1 MSDPCYSVISS
12 LEDHPSR
19 LNKEQ
24 IILAQAESGND
35 EFFEGCRLALDPMIT
50 FGLKQIPEKQDED
63 GPGLP
68 WDSFTLALTGFTTR
82 NVTGNTARTMI
93 ETMMKSATKKEWNGW
108 YRRILIKDL
117 RCGVSEKTINKVVE
131 KKYAQYAIPI
141 FGCQLAH
148 DSANHEAK
156 VAGKKLIE
164 VKLDGVRVITIV
176 RADGRVD
183 MFSRNGKELANFPHI
198 AEQISSVIKQK
209 GSSKSMDVVLDGEI
223 MSSSFQDLMK
233 QVHRKENVEAGDAVL
248 NLFDVLPLADFE
260 QGIYNKDQT
269 TRSQM
274 VKFWVEQNQHLI
286 PNVTYV
292 ANELV
297 DLDTEEGQARY
308 KEINQKAIEGGY
320 EGIMLKDPL
329 APYECKRSHA
339 WLKLKPFIEVSLSV
353 VAVEEGTGKNV
364 GKLGALVCEGEDD
377 GKRIRVNVGSGFTD
391 SDRDSFWGSRD
402 SLSGNI
408 VEVRADAVTQNQ
420 DGTYSLRFPRFKGFR
435 GFTQGEKL

>member
-1 MSDPCYSVISS
+1 MSVCASHIWD
-12 LEDHPSR
+12 LESHPSR
-19 LNKEQ
+19 LNKEA
-24 IILAQAESGND
+24 IIEAIAQSGNK

-50 FGLKQIPEKQDED
+50 FGLKQIPEKTDED

-82 NVTGNTARTMI
+82 NVTGNTARDMI
-93 ETMMKSATKKEWNGW
+93 QTMMKSATKKEWNSW

-131 KKYAQYAIPI
+131 KKYADYSIPV

-148 DSANHEAK
+148 DSANHENK
-156 VAGKKLIE
+156 VSGKKLIE

-183 MFSRNGKELANFPHI
+183 MFSRNGKELVNFPHI

-233 QVHRKENVEAGDAVL
+233 QVHRKDNVEAGDAIL
-248 NLFDVLPLADFE
+248 NLFDVLPLEDFE
-260 QGIYNKDQT
+260 KGIYEKDQT

-274 VKFWVEQNQHLI
+274 VKFWVEQNQALI

-308 KEINQKAIEGGY
+308 KEINQKAIAGGY

-329 APYECKRSHA
+329 APYECKRSVA
-339 WLKLKPFIEVSLSV
+339 WLKLKPFIEVSLTV
-353 VAVEEGTGKNV
+353 VATEEGTGKNV
-364 GKLGALVCEGEDD
+364 GKMGALVCEGVDD
-377 GKRIRVNVGSGFTD
+377 GKAIRVNVGSGFTD
-391 SDRDSFWGSRD
+391 DQRDEFWSCKVDGHV
-402 SLSGNI
+402 

-435 GFTQGEKL
+435 GFTLGEKI